1 MKKRTLCLLL
11 AGAMSLS
18 LLGGCGDGKTAD
30 KKAEDA
36 LNDFAAAVENRDEDA
51 VLDALEGLADAMGGE
66 TDAASARDPW
76 DELQPGETAVQ
87 YYDIFIKSGMTVGE
101 VVEAIER
108 SDVYQAKS
116 ISWSN
121 KDLDEEFTVLTPEEI
136 GVYASDGYKVVA
148 EDGQSTYGANLTIQ
162 CDGNTIMVAY
172 YFASLP
178 GEEGTTYRLRDLP
191 VFLVTPDSIKKYSN
205 FDETRTFIGSIG
217 EIRDMGIEDFDV
229 LYATAFRDRDPN
241 IELDVSSSPYRI
253 YNSTSYLPFSWNGY
267 SIWTCQS
274 DGNPVE
280 GFPTYSSFRLD
291 PEKDKL
297 DDSWILDGRA
307 PADKCWWAADNAG

>member
-11 AGAMSLS
+11 AGTISLS

-30 KKAEDA
+30 KKAKEA
-36 LNDFAAAVENRDEDA
+36 LNDLMTAIENDDDDAARD
-51 VLDALEGLADAMGGE
+51 VLDGLADYMSGE
-66 TDAASARDPW
+66 ENPAPAGDPW
-76 DELQPGETAVQ
+76 DTLRPGETAVQ
-87 YYDIFIKSGMTVGE
+87 FYDIFVKSGMTVGE
-101 VVEAIER
+101 VVEAIES
-108 SDVYQAKS
+108 SDVYRERS
-116 ISWSN
+116 ISWSG
-121 KDLDEEFTVLTPEEI
+121 KDLDEEFTVLAPEEL

-148 EDGQSTYGANLTIQ
+148 EDVQATYGTNLTVQ
-162 CDGNTIMVAY
+162 CDGNTVMVAY
-172 YFASLP
+172 YFARLP

-191 VFLVTPDSIKKYSN
+191 VFLVTPDLIKKYAN

-217 EIRDMGIEDFDV
+217 EIRDMGVEDFDA
-229 LYATAFRDRDPN
+229 LYAAAFRERDPN
-241 IELDVSSSPYRI
+241 LELDVSDSPYRI

-267 SIWTCQS
+267 TIWTCQS
-274 DGNPVE
+274 DGVPVE

-307 PADKCWWAADNAG
+307 PADCCWWAADNAG